1 MDRIYGFP
9 PAVTP
14 ATRVLVLGSMPS
26 VASLEIEQYYGKPQN
41 AFWRIMG
48 ALFDAG
54 PEHPYATRLER
65 LNAHG
70 VGLWDVVASCVRPG
84 SLDSNIR
91 MRDVEVN
98 DFAGLLDRCPLI
110 AHVFFNGRKSE
121 EIFNRWVSPAL
132 AAKHAAL
139 VYHSMPSTS
148 PAMAALGFTAKLD
161 QWGKLKQVAAAT
173 QEQSR

>member
-14 ATRVLVLGSMPS
+14 ATRVLVLGSIPS

-48 ALFDAG
+48 ALFGAG
-54 PEHPYATRLER
+54 PEHPYATRLAL

-98 DFAGLLDRCPLI
+98 DFSALFDRCTAI
-110 AHVFFNGRKSE
+110 QHVVFNGRKSE
-121 EIFNRWVSPAL
+121 DIFGKRVQPGL
-132 AAKHAAL
+132 AAKQPAL

-148 PAMAALGFTAKLD
+148 PAMATLDFAGKLD
-161 QWGKLKQVAAAT
+161 RWRELLQVVDSIK
-173 QEQSR
+173 EVSR